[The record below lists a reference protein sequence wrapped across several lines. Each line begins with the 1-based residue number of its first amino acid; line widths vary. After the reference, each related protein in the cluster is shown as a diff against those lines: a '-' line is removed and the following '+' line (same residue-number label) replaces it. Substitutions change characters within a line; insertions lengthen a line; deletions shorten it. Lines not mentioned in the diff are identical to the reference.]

1 MTSLSQRLN
10 AQWDGDTTP
19 RREAAEASA
28 PETGQAVET
37 APGAP
42 AAAKSAR
49 ADSEQSV
56 REDSPRAKGFN
67 ALRRPSVIVAVLL
80 ALVIAVVWAVAVVH
94 AAAPPSEDQR
104 VYTIASQLQCPVC
117 NGESVADAP
126 TPIAEEMRSVI
137 REKVREGWSD
147 SQILAYFHTRYGDT
161 ILESPPFNGFTLIIW
176 IAPLLVLLIGG
187 FIVWTAGRE
196 WARGA
201 RPARAIAGAGAG
213 SVARTGADTPYG
225 AERDA
230 LLRELRRELELDD
243 DPDGD
248 SGMEGRR

>member
-1 MTSLSQRLN
+1 MTFISRQLN
-10 AQWDGDTTP
+10 VK
-19 RREAAEASA
+19 R
-28 PETGQAVET
+28 AVET
-37 APGAP
+37 APGGP
-42 AAAKSAR
+42 AAAKSAS
-49 ADSEQSV
+49 ADSEQGKHGTA
-56 REDSPRAKGFN
+56 RYGF
-67 ALRRPSVIVAVLL
+67 LRRPSVVVAVLL
-80 ALVIAVVWAVAVVH
+80 ALVVAAVWAVAVIH
-94 AAAPPSEDQR
+94 AAAPPTEDQR

-187 FIVWTAGRE
+187 FILWTAGRE
-196 WARGA
+196 WARSA
-201 RPARAIAGAGAG
+201 RPVLAGAGAG
-213 SVARTGADTPYG
+213 AGVVADSPRG
-225 AERDA
+225 AERDT

-243 DPDGD
+243 DPEDN
-248 SGMEGRR
+248 SGKEGRR